1 MENITGK
8 INPKVYESPDG
19 GLTVT
24 VRDAGDLSENRVIY
38 ADVGDNPEFDEHL
51 GLCDSALNCDPII
64 QAVRQNSYFV
74 DQELCEE
81 HPDLKAKWEEF
92 RELQRHYQ
100 AWDLLKK

>member
-19 GLTVT
+19 GITVYT
-24 VRDAGDLSENRVIY
+24 RDFGEPYGNRVIVTKLPVS
-38 ADVGDNPEFDEHL
+38 DRDK
-51 GLCDSALNCDPII
+51 DPII

>member
-1 MENITGK
+1 MENITGE

-24 VRDAGDLSENRVIY
+24 VRDAGGPCENRVKVIKMPVS
-38 ADVGDNPEFDEHL
+38 DRDK
-51 GLCDSALNCDPII
+51 DPII

>member
-1 MENITGK
+1 MENITGE

-24 VRDAGDLSENRVIY
+24 VRDFGEPHENRVRVIKMPVS
-38 ADVGDNPEFDEHL
+38 DRDK
-51 GLCDSALNCDPII
+51 DPII

>member
-1 MENITGK
+1 MENITGE

-24 VRDAGDLSENRVIY
+24 VRDFGESHENRVRVIKMPVS
-38 ADVGDNPEFDEHL
+38 DRDK
-51 GLCDSALNCDPII
+51 DPII

-92 RELQRHYQ
+92 RQLQRHYQ

>member
-1 MENITGK
+1 MATITGK
-8 INPKVYESPDG
+8 IDPKIYESPDG

-24 VRDAGDLSENRVIY
+24 VRDFGEPHENRVKVIKMPVS
-38 ADVGDNPEFDEHL
+38 DRDK
-51 GLCDSALNCDPII
+51 DPII